1 MGVFI
6 FFKLFLL
13 WSPLHQSASWCHIL
27 TFWCWAILSCVPKL
41 VSKICRAKPLPSAN
55 FGKHHSDIK
64 TKLKLSVPAEEV
76 QLLIMGVK
84 VLLELLWAH
93 EATVALITRPVL
105 LLLSENYIPS
115 EMLITAFQ
123 SPPIKCFIFFSQA
136 FLSSVGHIS
145 PLKVRQTAEYP
156 AQLHLALLLSP
167 LHCDMTAAHCRNTKR
182 SLGKIH
188 MDSIHCLKF
197 KKILK

>member
-13 WSPLHQSASWCHIL
+13 WSPLHQSASWCHVL
-27 TFWCWAILSCVPKL
+27 TFWCWAILSCIPKL
-41 VSKICRAKPLPSAN
+41 VSKICRAKSLLSAN
-55 FGKHHSDIK
+55 FAKHRSDIK
-64 TKLKLSVPAEEV
+64 TKVKLSVPAEEV

-105 LLLSENYIPS
+105 LLLSENYVP
-115 EMLITAFQ
+115 LKCQ
-123 SPPIKCFIFFSQA
+123 SPPIKRFIFFPQA
-136 FLSSVGHIS
+136 FLSSVGHIP
-145 PLKVRQTAEYP
+145 PLKVRQTAEHP
-156 AQLHLALLLSP
+156 AQLHWALLLTP

-188 MDSIHCLKF
+188 MDSIRCLKF